1 MLMHEPEAE
10 PLNIGGLEPWKKS
23 EKMWVCSHSRLAA
36 STLGPAGSDSGRLAR
51 PTAYFWKAV
60 QSLQWA
66 RSRPKPGGFHLV
78 SCLAGLCNLI
88 RWLLPAELA
97 RPPSSL
103 HRLSARMGKPSGGR
117 SLDWADWAP
126 LAPLPPFA
134 GLSHTVQSPTTP
146 VHNPR
151 PTFCSSSDVL
161 TVTPSSCPRQNTEI
175 VECASRIAQAVMDSL
190 RLYRGPGPPQVE
202 HVRVKPPSTSFQSTK
217 LIQPQHG
224 RRWLVY
230 RQSLSHWH
238 WHIKHTP

>member
-1 MLMHEPEAE
+1 
-10 PLNIGGLEPWKKS
+10 
-23 EKMWVCSHSRLAA
+23 MWVCSHSRLAA
-36 STLGPAGSDSGRLAR
+36 STLRPAGSDSGRLAR
-51 PTAYFWKAV
+51 PTRIFLEGGAV
-60 QSLQWA
+60 SA
-66 RSRPKPGGFHLV
+66 VAPSRPKPGGFHLV

-88 RWLLPAELA
+88 CWLLPAELA
-97 RPPSSL
+97 RPPPFPAPTL
-103 HRLSARMGKPSGGR
+103 CTNGKVIWREKSG
-117 SLDWADWAP
+117 LADWAP

-202 HVRVKPPSTSFQSTK
+202 QVRVKPPSTSSFQSTK
-217 LIQPQHG
+217 LIQTQHG
-224 RRWLVY
+224 RCWLVS

-238 WHIKHTP
+238 WHIKHIP

>member
-1 MLMHEPEAE
+1 MRQAEA
-10 PLNIGGLEPWKKS
+10 GRHS
-23 EKMWVCSHSRLAA
+23 SSRCSHCS
-36 STLGPAGSDSGRLAR
+36 GPAR
-51 PTAYFWKAV
+51 V
-60 QSLQWA
+60 QNLGDFTSSPA
-66 RSRPKPGGFHLV
+66 SRDCATSFAGC
-78 SCLAGLCNLI
+78 CLRN
-88 RWLLPAELA
+88 WPD
-97 RPPSSL
+97 PPSSL